1 MSPRKDFKIIF
12 ILSAKAPK
20 KIYNNQREGKDKQ
33 LFMSAQSQSEK
44 QDLKDAGLKVTAP
57 RVKILE
63 LFENSEEKHL
73 SADDVYRILVISSED
88 IGIATVYRVLT
99 QFEKAGI
106 LTRHNFDGEQ
116 AVFEL
121 NSGEHH
127 DHLLCIKCGEV
138 SEFFN
143 QQIEDLQSQIAKD
156 KGFKMTDH
164 CLVIHGI
171 CKRCI

>member
-1 MSPRKDFKIIF
+1 MRTIKP
-12 ILSAKAPK
+12 
-20 KIYNNQREGKDKQ
+20 
-33 LFMSAQSQSEK
+33 SEN
-44 QDLKDAGLKVTAP
+44 QDLKDAGLKITAP

-63 LFENSEEKHL
+63 LFERSKDKHL
-73 SADDVYRILVISSED
+73 SADDVYRILINAQED

-99 QFEKAGI
+99 QFEKANI

-127 DHLLCIKCGEV
+127 DHLLCIKCGKV

-143 QQIEDLQSQIAKD
+143 QKIEDLQSEIAKD
-156 KGFKMTDH
+156 RDFQMTDH

-171 CKRCI
+171 CKNCT